1 MHRESNDFFAK
12 SSDYFEN
19 PKISLCSG
27 MSVHGCCLVEGMEN
41 LMVTTNVVDV
51 KIGMK
56 HDNLNLWFC
65 TRKRPLRKINQPDK

>member
-1 MHRESNDFFAK
+1 
-12 SSDYFEN
+12 
-19 PKISLCSG
+19 